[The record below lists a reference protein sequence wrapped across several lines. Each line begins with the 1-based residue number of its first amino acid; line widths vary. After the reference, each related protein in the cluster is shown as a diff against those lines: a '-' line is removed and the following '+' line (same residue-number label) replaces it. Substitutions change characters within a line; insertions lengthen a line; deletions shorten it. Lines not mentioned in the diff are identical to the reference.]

1 MLARVLQ
8 DADPFGDDTP
18 LVLETIAALSS
29 LRDDRALAA
38 IAAIAKQKR
47 WLAWGKT
54 TQLRAAS
61 LRALAAI
68 GTPRAKQTLAELART
83 GDFFLRRL
91 AAKAGHA

>member
-8 DADPFGDDTP
+8 EADPFGDDLP
-18 LVLETIAALSS
+18 LVLETIDALSS

-54 TQLRAAS
+54 RQLRVAA

-68 GTPRAKQTLAELART
+68 GTPKAKQTLADLARS

-91 AAKAGHA
+91 AAKAGRA